1 MRNNMFQYERSL
13 IFMSKE
19 KVINEVV
26 ENAEFEEIE
35 NENEVDAV
43 AEVKKEEIA
52 VPEKESFKEKFKRC
66 APKVAKVIGIGALAV
81 ASFVLGA
88 KSVKKSNYDDGD
100 YVDTDYSFPDETFDT
115 DNGVTTED
123 TTNE

>member
-1 MRNNMFQYERSL
+1 
-13 IFMSKE
+13 MSKE

-35 NENEVDAV
+35 NDDVDAV

-66 APKVAKVIGIGALAV
+66 APKVAKVVGIGALAV
-81 ASFVLGA
+81 ASFILGA
-88 KSVKKSNYDDGD
+88 KSTKKSNSDDGD
-100 YVDTDYSFPDETFDT
+100 YIDTDYTFPDETFDT
-115 DNGVTTED
+115 NDVTTED
-123 TTNE
+123 ATNE

>member
-1 MRNNMFQYERSL
+1 
-13 IFMSKE
+13 MSKE

-26 ENAEFEEIE
+26 EDAEFEEIK
-35 NENEVDAV
+35 NDAVDPV

-52 VPEKESFKEKFKRC
+52 IPEEKESFKEKFKRC
-66 APKVAKVIGIGALAV
+66 APKVAKVVGIGALAV

-88 KSVKKSNYDDGD
+88 KSVKKSNSDDGD
-100 YVDTDYSFPDETFDT
+100 YIDTDYTFPDETFDT
-115 DNGVTTED
+115 NDVTTED

>member
-1 MRNNMFQYERSL
+1 
-13 IFMSKE
+13 MSKE

-52 VPEKESFKEKFKRC
+52 VPEEKESFKEKFKRC
-66 APKVAKVIGIGALAV
+66 APKVAKVVGIGALAV

-88 KSVKKSNYDDGD
+88 KSVKKSNSDDGD

-115 DNGVTTED
+115 NDVTTED

>member
-1 MRNNMFQYERSL
+1 
-13 IFMSKE
+13 MSK

-43 AEVKKEEIA
+43 AEVKKEEIV
-52 VPEKESFKEKFKRC
+52 VPEEAEEKESFKEKFKRT
-66 APKVAKVIGIGALAV
+66 APKIAKVVGIGALAV

-88 KSVKKSNYDDGD
+88 KSAKKSNSDDGD
-100 YVDTDYSFPDETFDT
+100 YIDTDYTFPDETFDT
-115 DNGVTTED
+115 NDVTTED
-123 TTNE
+123 TTN

>member
-1 MRNNMFQYERSL
+1 
-13 IFMSKE
+13 MSKE

-35 NENEVDAV
+35 NEVDAV
-43 AEVKKEEIA
+43 AEAKKEEIA
-52 VPEKESFKEKFKRC
+52 VPEEKESFKEKFKRC

-81 ASFVLGA
+81 ASFVLGS
-88 KSVKKSNYDDGD
+88 KSVKKSNSDDGD

>member
-1 MRNNMFQYERSL
+1 
-13 IFMSKE
+13 MSK

-26 ENAEFEEIE
+26 EDAEFEEIK
-35 NENEVDAV
+35 NEVEAD
-43 AEVKKEEIA
+43 AEVKKEEIV
-52 VPEKESFKEKFKRC
+52 VPEEAEEKESFKEKFKRT
-66 APKVAKVIGIGALAV
+66 APKVAKVVGIGALAV

-88 KSVKKSNYDDGD
+88 KSVKKSNSDDGD

-115 DNGVTTED
+115 NDVTTED

>member
-1 MRNNMFQYERSL
+1 
-13 IFMSKE
+13 MSKE

-35 NENEVDAV
+35 NEVDSV

-66 APKVAKVIGIGALAV
+66 APKVAKVVGIGALAV
-81 ASFVLGA
+81 ASFILGA
-88 KSVKKSNYDDGD
+88 KSTKKSNSDDGD
-100 YVDTDYSFPDETFDT
+100 YIDVDYMFPEESSDT
-115 DNGVTTED
+115 NIDVTTED
-123 TTNE
+123 TTN

>member
-1 MRNNMFQYERSL
+1 MRNNMFHYERSL

-26 ENAEFEEIE
+26 ENAEFEEIK

-43 AEVKKEEIA
+43 AEVKNEEIA

-66 APKVAKVIGIGALAV
+66 APKVAKVVGIGALAV

-88 KSVKKSNYDDGD
+88 KSVKKSNSDDGD

>member
-1 MRNNMFQYERSL
+1 
-13 IFMSKE
+13 MSKE

-26 ENAEFEEIE
+26 EDAEFEEIK
-35 NENEVDAV
+35 NDAVDPV

-52 VPEKESFKEKFKRC
+52 VPEEKESFKEKFKRC
-66 APKVAKVIGIGALAV
+66 APKVAKVVGIGALAV
-81 ASFVLGA
+81 ASFILGA
-88 KSVKKSNYDDGD
+88 KSTKKSNSDDGD
-100 YVDTDYSFPDETFDT
+100 YIDTEYTFPDETFDT

>member
-1 MRNNMFQYERSL
+1 
-13 IFMSKE
+13 MSKE
-19 KVINEVV
+19 KVVNEVV
-26 ENAEFEEIE
+26 EDAEFEEIK
-35 NENEVDAV
+35 NDAVDPV

-52 VPEKESFKEKFKRC
+52 IPEEKESFKEKFKRT
-66 APKVAKVIGIGALAV
+66 APKVAKVVGIGALAV
-81 ASFVLGA
+81 ASFILGA
-88 KSVKKSNYDDGD
+88 KSVKKSNSDDGD

>member
-1 MRNNMFQYERSL
+1 
-13 IFMSKE
+13 MSKE

-26 ENAEFEEIE
+26 ENAEFEEIK

-66 APKVAKVIGIGALAV
+66 APKVAKIIGIGALAIV
-81 ASFVLGA
+81 SFILGS
-88 KSVKKSNYDDGD
+88 KSAKKSNSDDGD
-100 YVDTDYSFPDETFDT
+100 YIDVDYMFPEETFDT
-115 DNGVTTED
+115 DDIDVTTED
-123 TTNE
+123 TNE

>member
-35 NENEVDAV
+35 NEVDAV

-52 VPEKESFKEKFKRC
+52 VPEKESFKEKFKRT
-66 APKVAKVIGIGALAV
+66 APKVAKVVGIGALAV
-81 ASFVLGA
+81 ASFILGA
-88 KSVKKSNYDDGD
+88 KSTKKSNSDDGD
-100 YVDTDYSFPDETFDT
+100 YVDTDYSFPDETFDNT
-115 DNGVTTED
+115 DIGVTTED

>member
-1 MRNNMFQYERSL
+1 
-13 IFMSKE
+13 MSKE
-19 KVINEVV
+19 KVVNEVV
-26 ENAEFEEIE
+26 EDAEFEEIK
-35 NENEVDAV
+35 NDAVDPV

-52 VPEKESFKEKFKRC
+52 VPEEKESFKEKFKRT

-88 KSVKKSNYDDGD
+88 KSAKKSNSDNGD
-100 YVDTDYSFPDETFDT
+100 YIDTDYTFPDETFDT
-115 DNGVTTED
+115 NDVTTED

>member
-1 MRNNMFQYERSL
+1 
-13 IFMSKE
+13 MSKE

-52 VPEKESFKEKFKRC
+52 VPEEKESFKEKFKRY
-66 APKVAKVIGIGALAV
+66 APKVAKVIGIGTLAV

-88 KSVKKSNYDDGD
+88 KSVKKSNSDDGN

-115 DNGVTTED
+115 DGVTTED

>member
-1 MRNNMFQYERSL
+1 
-13 IFMSKE
+13 MSKE

-66 APKVAKVIGIGALAV
+66 APKVAKVVGIGALAV
-81 ASFVLGA
+81 ASFILGA
-88 KSVKKSNYDDGD
+88 KSTKKSNSDDGD
-100 YVDTDYSFPDETFDT
+100 YVDTDYSFPDETFDNT
-115 DNGVTTED
+115 DIGVTTED

>member
-1 MRNNMFQYERSL
+1 
-13 IFMSKE
+13 MSKE

-52 VPEKESFKEKFKRC
+52 VPEEKESFKEKFKRC

-88 KSVKKSNYDDGD
+88 KSVKKSNSDDGD
-100 YVDTDYSFPDETFDT
+100 YVDTDYSFPDETFDNT
-115 DNGVTTED
+115 DIGVTTED